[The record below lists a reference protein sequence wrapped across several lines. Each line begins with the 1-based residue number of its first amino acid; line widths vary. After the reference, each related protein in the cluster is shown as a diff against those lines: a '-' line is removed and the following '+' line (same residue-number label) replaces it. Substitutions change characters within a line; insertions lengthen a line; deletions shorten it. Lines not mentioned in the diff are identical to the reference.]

1 MVGFRGIRWLPLNL
15 GLLEWILPADAIWGI
30 AQRCVELLKG

>member
-1 MVGFRGIRWLPLNL
+1 MVGFRGIRWSLSL
-15 GLLEWILPADAIWGI
+15 GLLEWVLPADAMWGI